1 MKPTE
6 LTNLVRRQR
15 DFYSTGATRS
25 VSFRLRQLRLLK
37 AAIVSHEHE
46 ILEALDADLRKPPVE
61 AYTSELGFVLADIA
75 FVMRRLGK
83 WARPRR
89 VKTPPIHKYTRNF
102 IYPEPY
108 GTALIISPWNYPVQL
123 LLSPL
128 VGAIAAG
135 NTAVLKP
142 SEISQRTS
150 HVITRLIAGTFDPAY
165 IACVE
170 GGPAVAA
177 GLLKQRFDYIFYTG
191 STAVG
196 KLVMKAAAEGP
207 TPVTLELGG
216 KSPCIVE
223 DDVQIE
229 QTARRI
235 VWGKY
240 FNAGQTCIAP
250 DYLLVNRRI
259 KDRLLSEIDA
269 TIARFYGPD
278 PAASPDYA
286 RIVNAR
292 HFDRLARLLAAGR
305 IVSGGSKDRAAR
317 YIAPTVIDGITPNDP
332 VMQEEIFG
340 PVLPVIGYDDLSE
353 AIAFVNSRPRPLALY
368 FFSRDKAKQDLVLGG
383 TQSGGVGI
391 NDTIIQITS
400 PYLPFGGTGASGF
413 GSYHGKASFDTFT
426 HYKSVFRQ
434 TFLFDLTLRYLPYRL
449 PLGFYRWVMKLFK

>member
-1 MKPTE
+1 MKP
-6 LTNLVRRQR
+6 LQIGDLIKRQR
-15 DFYSTGATRS
+15 DYFSGGATRD
-25 VSFRLRQLRLLK
+25 VSFRLEQLDKLK
-37 AAIVSHEHE
+37 AALKSNERA
-46 ILEALDADLRKPPVE
+46 ILEALDADLKKPPAE
-61 AYTSELGFVLADIA
+61 AYTSELGIVLADIA
-75 FVMRRLGK
+75 FVRRRVRK
-83 WARPRR
+83 WAGPRR
-89 VKTPPIHKYTRNF
+89 VKNPPIHKYTKSF

-108 GTALIISPWNYPVQL
+108 GVALIIAPWNYPVQL

-142 SEISQRTS
+142 SEISLNTS
-150 HVITRLIAGTFDPAY
+150 HVLTRIIGDTFDPAY

-170 GGPAVAA
+170 GGPEASQA
-177 GLLKQRFDYIFYTG
+177 LLKEQFDYIFYTG

-196 KLVMKAAAEGP
+196 RLVMEAAAKGP

-223 DDVQIE
+223 DDVQIT

-250 DYLLVNRRI
+250 DYLLVNRKI
-259 KDRLLSEIDA
+259 KDRLLKEIKD

-278 PAASPDYA
+278 PRKSPDYA
-286 RIVNAR
+286 RIVNDR
-292 HFDRLARLLAAGR
+292 HFDRLAGLLSKGR
-305 IVSGGSKDRAAR
+305 IFVGGTKDKGER
-317 YIAPTVIDGITPNDP
+317 YIAPTVVENVSPTDP
-332 VMQEEIFG
+332 VMGEEIFG
-340 PVLPVIGYDDLSE
+340 PILPVIEYDDLSQ
-353 AIAFVNSRPRPLALY
+353 AIDFVKARPRPLSLY
-368 FFSRDKAKQDLVLGG
+368 FFSRDKDKQDRVLRE
-383 TQSGGVGI
+383 TLSGGVGI
-391 NDTIIQITS
+391 NDTLIHITS
-400 PYLPFGGTGASGF
+400 PYLPFGGNGASGM

-426 HYKSVFRQ
+426 HYKSVLKQ

>member
-1 MKPTE
+1 MKPPRIAD
-6 LTNLVRRQR
+6 LVKRQK
-15 DFYSTGATRS
+15 DYFSTGATRD
-25 VSFRLRQLRLLK
+25 VSFRLQQLNLLK
-37 AAIVSHEHE
+37 AALVSHERE

-61 AYTSELGFVLADIA
+61 AYTSELGIVLADIA

-89 VKTPPIHKYTRNF
+89 VKNPLIHKYTKSF

-108 GTALIISPWNYPVQL
+108 GTALIIAPWNYPVQL

-142 SEISQRTS
+142 SEISLNTS
-150 HVITRLIAGTFDPAY
+150 HVLARLIADTFDPAY
-165 IACVE
+165 VACVE
-170 GGPAVAA
+170 GGPEVA
-177 GLLKQRFDYIFYTG
+177 GSLLKERFDYIFYTG
-191 STAVG
+191 STSVG
-196 KLVMKAAAEGP
+196 RLVMKAAADGP

-223 DDVQIE
+223 DDVDIT

-250 DYLLVNRRI
+250 DYLLVNRTV
-259 KDRLLSEIDA
+259 KDRLLAQITD
-269 TIARFYGPD
+269 TIARFYGAD

-286 RIVNAR
+286 RIVSDR
-292 HFDRLARLLAAGR
+292 HFDRLVRLLSRGRIISGGAKNKAGR
-305 IVSGGSKDRAAR
+305 
-317 YIAPTVIDGITPNDP
+317 YISPTVIDTVSPGDP

-340 PVLPVIGYDDLSE
+340 PILPVIEYIDLSE
-353 AIAFVNSRPRPLALY
+353 AVAFVNARPRPLALY
-368 FFSRDKAKQDLVLGG
+368 FFSRDKAKQARVLRE
-383 TQSGGVGI
+383 TLSGGVGI

-400 PYLPFGGTGASGF
+400 PYLPFGGSGASGM

-426 HYKSVFRQ
+426 HYKSVLKQ
-434 TFLFDLTLRYLPYRL
+434 TFLFDLTLRYLPYRM